1 MPTLVSEADPDRVLQ
16 WTCNT
21 LVGRR
26 MVGGLNICGD
36 VETDRQVS
44 SVHAA
49 IFWDRRNATWL
60 IRDLGSSNGTSVDS
74 HRLKFDESKAI
85 TKDTLIGFGRST
97 WRVRDL
103 APPPAAA
110 TNSQGGLRVASDDM
124 LLLPDEGRAEI
135 VVYRDLEGWRMR
147 PYAAEVDQSEP
158 IAHGQRLKVAGQIW
172 TITLPGPGDMVTQQ
186 GLGRLSSWRLELSV
200 PATMENIRPT
210 FVRGDARIT
219 LPPSRHHEL
228 WWLLARARL
237 ADREAERPDAE
248 EGWIAPN
255 VLAGQMATDTNY
267 LNVLVHRSRGQ
278 VSTVGFTDFGDII
291 ERERKPTRLRLGIED
306 VRIIQLEA

>member
-36 VETDRQVS
+36 AQSDRQVS

-49 IFWDRRNATWL
+49 IFWDRRNGTWL

-85 TKDTLIGFGRST
+85 TKDTLLGFGRST
-97 WRVRDL
+97 WRVRDI

-110 TNSQGGLRVASDDM
+110 TNSQGELRVASGDM
-124 LLLPDEGRAEI
+124 LLLPDESRAEI
-135 VVYRDLEGWRMR
+135 AVFRDLDGWRVR
-147 PYAAEVDQSEP
+147 PYTAEPDQSEP
-158 IAHGQRLKVAGQIW
+158 IEHGQRLKAGKQTW
-172 TITLPGPGDMVTQQ
+172 TITLPGAGGMHTHQ
-186 GLGRLSSWRLELSV
+186 GLGRLASWSLELRV
-200 PATMENIRPT
+200 PSTMENIRPT
-210 FVRGDARIT
+210 FVRDGARIT

-228 WWLLARARL
+228 WWLLARQRV
-237 ADREAERPDAE
+237 ADREVERPEAE
-248 EGWIAPN
+248 QGWLAPA
-255 VLAGQMATDTNY
+255 VLARQMGTDTNY
-267 LNVLVHRSRGQ
+267 LNVLVHRSRNQ
-278 VSTVGFTDFGDII
+278 VATVGFTDYADII
-291 ERERKPTRLRLGIED
+291 ERRGKPTGRRLGVRDVKIIEVD
-306 VRIIQLEA
+306 G